1 MARNPAVLVS
11 LLADWNG
18 KDLEKAQREIQKL
31 QDKTKTAG
39 DKFRD
44 MGRRFQTVGD
54 NMAKVGGTLTKTLTV
69 PIAGIGAAAIVSAT
83 EFETSMAKIT
93 GLVGI
98 AADKV
103 DGFRDQVLDLS
114 GRTAKSPQEL
124 ADALFVVT
132 SAGLR
137 GEDAIGALESAAKAG
152 TAGLG
157 ETVDISR
164 ALAGALNTYGS
175 ETLSAAKATDIIV
188 GAARAGNFETS
199 QFASSIGRVLPN
211 AKAAQA
217 SFEDTAGA
225 VALLTRTNGDAT
237 TSITQ
242 VDALFRAIA
251 GPTKQTQTMLGEVG
265 LSAQDLRDSMSQ
277 QGLVGTMQMLDD
289 ALGGNQEKMKLLL
302 GSSEANSAAMQIL
315 AADTETVA
323 GTFGVVADSAGITD
337 EAFGVVSETSA
348 FKMQKAITN
357 LKATLVDLGTLLL
370 PFVNRFA
377 EVFET
382 LAGKFRELSPAQ
394 QELVIKIGGILA
406 AIGPVLLIVGKF
418 IGAIGGI
425 IAVFNPLTLK
435 IALVI
440 GAIALLVGAFMYA
453 WNNSETLRE
462 TVMGAFNSIRETV
475 ASVIDRIRQ
484 VLDENR
490 ETLMKVRDAFQTVIQ
505 FIIDNVVPAL
515 VTFYSV
521 YLRTLITVIGLIV
534 EGIIRLISFWVK
546 VITKLVEVGIAIAT
560 FVASAKETFDTF
572 IENIRNTFTEGFNE
586 IKTFITDV
594 FETVRD
600 TIIDTFKTAVNFVI
614 GGINKLISA
623 WNGLEFSIPA
633 RTFGIGDA
641 SFTVGPFSL
650 GTPDL
655 PSIPALAKG
664 GIVTEA
670 TLALIGEAGPEA
682 VVPLNRGGMAGGVGS
697 TINITVNAGMGAD
710 GASIGRQ
717 IVDVLKQYEKR
728 NGPLPVRVA

>member
-11 LLADWNG
+11 LLADFDG
-18 KDLEKAQREIQKL
+18 KDLEKAQREIKKL

-44 MGRRFQTVGD
+44 MGKRFQD
-54 NMAKVGGTLTKTLTV
+54 VGGKMASVGGSLTKSLTV
-69 PIAGIGAAAIVSAT
+69 PIAGIGTAAIVSAT

-98 AADKV
+98 ASDKV
-103 DGFRDQVLDLS
+103 DDFRGQVLDLA
-114 GRTAKSPQEL
+114 GQTAKSPQEL

-137 GEDAIGALESAAKAG
+137 GEDAIGALEASAKAG

-199 QFASSIGRVLPN
+199 QFAASIGKVLPN
-211 AKAAQA
+211 AKAAGA
-217 SFEDTAGA
+217 SFEDTSGA
-225 VALLTRTNGDAT
+225 VALLTRTNGDAAR
-237 TSITQ
+237 SITQ

-251 GPTKQTQTMLGEVG
+251 SPTKQTQKLLGDAG

-289 ALGGNQEKMKLLL
+289 ALGGNQEKLGLLL

-315 AADTETVA
+315 AADADAVA

-382 LAGKFRELSPAQ
+382 LAAKFRGLTPAQ
-394 QELVIKIGGILA
+394 QELVVKIGGILA

-435 IALVI
+435 IAAVI
-440 GAIALLVGAFMYA
+440 AVIALLVGAFMYA
-453 WNNSETLRE
+453 WNNSQTLRD
-462 TVMGAFNSIRETV
+462 TVMSAFESIRETV
-475 ASVIDRIRQ
+475 ANVIGRIREA
-484 VLDENR
+484 LDQNR
-490 ETLMKVRDAFQTVIQ
+490 DTLNMLRDAFMTVIQ
-505 FIIDNVVPAL
+505 FIIDNVVP
-515 VTFYSV
+515 VFVKFYSV
-521 YLRTLITVIGLIV
+521 YLKTLIRVIGFIIQAIV
-534 EGIIRLISFWVK
+534 ELISSWVK
-546 VITKLVEVGIAIAT
+546 VIAKIIEVGVAIAEFIVEAHGKFVT
-560 FVASAKETFDTF
+560 FVDNVRQSFV
-572 IENIRNTFTEGFNE
+572 
-586 IKTFITDV
+586 DV
-594 FETVRD
+594 FTAIKDFVVGVFDTVRD
-600 TIIDTFKTAVNFVI
+600 AIIDSFKAAVNFVI
-614 GGINKLISA
+614 GGINRLIRA
-623 WNGLEFSIPA
+623 WNGLSFGIPQ

-641 SFTVGPFSL
+641 SVTIGPFSVS
-650 GTPDL
+650 TPDL
-655 PSIPALAKG
+655 PTIPALADG
-664 GIVTEA
+664 GIVDKA
-670 TLALIGEAGPEA
+670 TFALIGEAGPEA
-682 VVPLNRGGMAGGVGS
+682 VVPLSGRRGREAMGS
-697 TINITVNAGMGAD
+697 NITINVNAGMGAD
-710 GASIGRQ
+710 GAEVGRQ
-717 IVDVLKQYEKR
+717 VVDAIKAYERR
-728 NGPLPVRVA
+728 NGRVYASA